1 MSWRRTVPIL
11 VITLLAALGCA
22 AYVGGPPS
30 APGWY
35 GPSHSGLPPFHHDLS
50 PWGDWL
56 WVDPW
61 GWVWT
66 PWDVEPGWR
75 PYTDGRWVWTDLGW
89 TWVSERPWGWAP
101 FHYGR
106 WTYDPY
112 HGWLWVPGTVW
123 APAWVAWR
131 QGHGWIG
138 WAPLPPDA
146 RWRIGI
152 GLDLGGLDLGLVIV
166 EHGWS
171 FVGERDF
178 VSPRVHRHL
187 APLPRHSWLMRE
199 TRDRTRYED
208 RDGRVAVR
216 SFGVEELEQGVGA
229 VPRYDIEDM
238 ERPPRDDESI
248 HGRAVRVY
256 RPRVPET
263 LGPEPAGPEPVQ
275 PQQMP
280 GRKPSEPPPAT
291 AQPRERKPAQDE
303 RDLKAWERQQQE
315 SLEREQKRERRSP
328 PEGETRQQVEQRQ
341 KQERQAL
348 EREKN
353 REKELQNNRR
363 ERREG
368 KQGGSAEGQ
377 RPETPPPPGA

>member
-1 MSWRRTVPIL
+1 MRRTVPVL
-11 VITLLAALGCA
+11 VILLLASFGCVA
-22 AYVGGPPS
+22 WLEGPLP
-30 APGWY
+30 AGAHPHY
-35 GPSHSGLPPFHHDLS
+35 NAGLPPFHHDLS

-56 WVDPW
+56 RVEPW

-106 WTYDPY
+106 WTYEPY
-112 HGWLWVPGTVW
+112 YGWLWVPGTVW

-152 GLDLGGLDLGLVIV
+152 GLDLGGLDLVIV

-275 PQQMP
+275 PSQTP
-280 GRKPSEPPPAT
+280 GRKPTEPPPA
-291 AQPRERKPAQDE
+291 AREK
-303 RDLKAWERQQQE
+303 RDDRELKAWERQQQE
-315 SLEREQKRERRSP
+315 SLEREHKRERRDP
-328 PEGETRQQVEQRQ
+328 PEGETRQQVDQRQ
-341 KQERQAL
+341 KEERQAL

-353 REKELQNNRR
+353 REKELQSSRR

-368 KQGGSAEGQ
+368 KQGGSAGGQ